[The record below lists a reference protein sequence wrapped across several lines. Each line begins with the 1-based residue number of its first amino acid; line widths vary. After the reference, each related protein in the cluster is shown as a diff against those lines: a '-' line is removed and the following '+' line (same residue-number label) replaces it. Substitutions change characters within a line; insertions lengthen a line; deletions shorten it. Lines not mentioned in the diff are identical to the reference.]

1 MMEAP
6 STELTVHTN
15 SPHET
20 MALGEQIGRAA
31 QAGDC
36 IALIGELGAGKTVMA
51 KGIAQGLGIEPDAVT
66 SPTFV
71 LIARHQGELP
81 LYHFDAY
88 RLSAASEMSAI
99 GAEEMLYGKGVCV
112 IEWADRMAEI
122 LPEDRLEIR
131 MIVTAETGRNIRVRS
146 TGRQSLWLARALG

>member
-1 MMEAP
+1 MEAP
-6 STELTVHTN
+6 CAELTVHTN
-15 SPHET
+15 SAHET

-51 KGIAQGLGIEPDAVT
+51 KGIAKGIGIEPDAVT

-71 LIARHQGELP
+71 LIARHQGDLP

-99 GAEEMLYGKGVCV
+99 GAEEMLYGNGVCV

-131 MIVTAETGRNIRVRS
+131 MIVTGETGRKIRIRS
-146 TGRQSLWLARALG
+146 AGQQGLRLARALG